1 MSKIEPRG
9 EGGGA
14 DFCVVTGSQVPNKPK
29 NLVLGYD
36 RPMSILKFIFFRTIT
51 LKPLVAIY
59 AWAQKI
65 LKKLLDFENDK
76 KQHLSSLKELQEMNC
91 DTSIPDSNEF
101 GYTGDTFTR
110 ELDFIHKYAL
120 QTRNFHL
127 MNNLSESK
135 VLYERAVADLSAIIE
150 KNNIKNV
157 FNFGIGFA
165 FVDKQLAL
173 KFPNVN
179 FFGIERTLAAKFYN
193 EADGIPSNLKIFA
206 GDVISHL
213 ENNVYENGLFIH
225 IRTAVLLPKSF
236 IENLYNRLE
245 NSGFIGLYAVE
256 QLGLSRNTGKAY
268 KFSLL
273 EKKSELFRR
282 HMFIHNYPGI
292 LKKHNFDINSLDLLH
307 TNHPHF
313 DYRMLVINASKKLS

>member
-1 MSKIEPRG
+1 MSKIEPM
-9 EGGGA
+9 GGTEFFVA
-14 DFCVVTGSQVPNKPK
+14 TGSQVPCKPK

-36 RPMSILKFIFFRTIT
+36 RPMTIFKFVFFRAVTI
-51 LKPLVAIY
+51 KPLVVIY
-59 AWAQKI
+59 VWAQKI
-65 LKKLLDFENDK
+65 LKKFLDFENDK
-76 KQHLSSLKELQEMNC
+76 KQHLSSLKELQEMNS
-91 DTSIPDSNEF
+91 DTSTPDSNEF

-110 ELDFIHKYAL
+110 ELGFIHKYAT
-120 QTRNFHL
+120 QARNFHL
-127 MNNLSESK
+127 ENDLSESK
-135 VLYERAVADLSAIIE
+135 ALYDRVVADLSVIIE
-150 KNNIKNV
+150 QGNIKNV

-165 FVDKQLAL
+165 FIDKQLAL

-179 FFGIERTLAAKFYN
+179 FFGIERSMAAKFYN
-193 EADGIPSNLKIFA
+193 ESDGIPSNLKIFA

-225 IRTAVLLPKSF
+225 IRTALLLPNSF
-236 IENLYNRLE
+236 IDNLYSRLE
-245 NSGFIGLYAVE
+245 NSGFVGLYAVE

-268 KFSLL
+268 DFSLQ

-292 LKKHNFDINSLDLLH
+292 LKKYKFEISSFDLLR

-313 DYRMLVINASKKLS
+313 DYRMLVINAIKKLS